1 MGVSPGVPVAARS
14 SGRGVVLRE
23 AATTPVLVEG
33 AATTVGAVSSGSG
46 AVKTTRAFCAA
57 VSSASGEPLAATAS
71 RVDHWILIEYR
82 SAWAREVLGA
92 SLLSSELKQHL
103 RSQLAALPHAR
114 LLFVKKPRGRLDTG
128 SRVFF
133 GTSRPGA
140 ERLFELE
147 LEHLDDVLH
156 VDAAAVLAGTS
167 RAIAGTEAVTGPTA
181 GTEAVAEPLYIVCT
195 HGKRDRCCA
204 LYGRPLYDALQ
215 HETDSGRVWQSSH
228 VGGDRFAGNAVVL
241 PHGLYYGRVGPAD
254 AARVVAATTAGQI
267 DLDAYRGR
275 SAYSFAVQAG
285 ERALRECEGLLGI
298 DDLELAGTARDADGR
313 WRVLF
318 RTPDGAVH
326 ELQVAESLADEPM
339 YLTCESTEPRHAR
352 RWRVSG
358 HDVVSP

>member
-1 MGVSPGVPVAARS
+1 VR
-14 SGRGVVLRE
+14 
-23 AATTPVLVEG
+23 
-33 AATTVGAVSSGSG
+33 
-46 AVKTTRAFCAA
+46 TTRAFCAA

-82 SAWAREVLGA
+82 GAWAREVPRA
-92 SLLSSELKQHL
+92 SLLSSALKQHL

-133 GTSRPGA
+133 GTARPGA

-147 LEHLDDVLH
+147 LEHLDDLLH

-181 GTEAVAEPLYIVCT
+181 GTEAVAGPLYIVCT

-204 LYGRPLYDALQ
+204 LYGRPLYDALR

-326 ELQVAESLADEPM
+326 ELQVAESLADEPT